1 MWDIWGGFLELNLH
15 PRHQHCTDEAQAF
28 YQFIVGLTQG
38 EALSVCF
45 FVLAFACGIAALGFG
60 LWPSSVM
67 SSADVDPQHSWGDDV
82 SDDMSVVS
90 VDGPPSYAQMARP
103 GRRPR
108 VLSQEDDYIMKN
120 EARLSI
126 PKRIGSTR

>member
-1 MWDIWGGFLELNLH
+1 
-15 PRHQHCTDEAQAF
+15 
-28 YQFIVGLTQG
+28 
-38 EALSVCF
+38 
-45 FVLAFACGIAALGFG
+45 
-60 LWPSSVM
+60 M

-90 VDGPPSYAQMARP
+90 LGGPPSYAQMARP

-108 VLSQEDDYIMKN
+108 VLSQSMEDDYIMKN